1 MNNFFNISQEKN
13 NRGVFSLMEKFR
25 ISYGSH
31 LSQFGVLRIPKESA
45 KFPVIVT
52 IHGGFWQ
59 SKYNL
64 EENNPMVEDLTR
76 RGFGTWNIEYRRV
89 GEKGGGWPGTFNDV
103 VDAVNHLAHLHEYD
117 QLDTSQVTII
127 GHSAGGHLA
136 LWLASR
142 NQRNEIDGVFKRL
155 TMPIQKVI
163 SLAGVTDLKK
173 MWNIH
178 KEQGIDSPVETF
190 MAGTPEEVAE
200 RYKIASPIDL
210 LPFGLNQVLIH
221 GELDRHVPVELSKD
235 YYHRAM
241 KKEDRVQLITLPEIE
256 HFKLIDPDSEAWE
269 SVVNSL

>member
-1 MNNFFNISQEKN
+1 
-13 NRGVFSLMEKFR
+13 MEKFR

-31 LSQFGVLRIPKESA
+31 PSQFGVLRIPKESG
-45 KFPVIVT
+45 KFPVIVI

-76 RGFGTWNIEYRRV
+76 RGFATWNIEYRRV
-89 GEKGGGWPGTFNDV
+89 GENGGGWPGTFNDV
-103 VDAVNHLAHLHEYD
+103 IDAINHLAHLHEYN

-142 NQRNEIDGVFKRL
+142 NQRNDKYAIFKRL
-155 TMPIQKVI
+155 LIPIKKVI

-173 MWNIH
+173 MRDIH
-178 KEQGIDSPVETF
+178 EEQGIDSPVTSF
-190 MAGTPEEVAE
+190 MGGAPTEVIE
-200 RYKIASPIDL
+200 RYDMSSPIEL
-210 LPFGLNQVLIH
+210 LPLGLNQVLIH

-235 YYHRAM
+235 YYHKAM
-241 KKEDRVQLITLPEIE
+241 EKGDRVQLITLPEIE
-256 HFKLIDPDSEAWE
+256 HFKLIDPESEAWE
-269 SVVNSL
+269 SIVNSLYIY

>member
-1 MNNFFNISQEKN
+1 
-13 NRGVFSLMEKFR
+13 MEEFR
-25 ISYGSH
+25 ISYGGH
-31 LSQFGVLRIPKESA
+31 PSQFGVLRISKKSG

-76 RGFGTWNIEYRRV
+76 RGFATWNIEYRRV
-89 GEKGGGWPGTFNDV
+89 GEEEGGWPGTFNDV
-103 VDAVNHLAHLHEYD
+103 VNHLAHLDEYD

-142 NQRNEIDGVFKRL
+142 TQRNDKDAIFKRL
-155 TMPIQKVI
+155 FIPIKKVI

-178 KEQGIDSPVETF
+178 EEQG
-190 MAGTPEEVAE
+190 
-200 RYKIASPIDL
+200 
-210 LPFGLNQVLIH
+210 
-221 GELDRHVPVELSKD
+221 
-235 YYHRAM
+235 
-241 KKEDRVQLITLPEIE
+241 
-256 HFKLIDPDSEAWE
+256 
-269 SVVNSL
+269 